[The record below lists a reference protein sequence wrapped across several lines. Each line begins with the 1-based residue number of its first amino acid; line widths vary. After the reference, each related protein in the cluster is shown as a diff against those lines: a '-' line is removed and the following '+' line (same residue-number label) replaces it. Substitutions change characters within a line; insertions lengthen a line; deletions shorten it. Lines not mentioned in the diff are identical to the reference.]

1 MIAAPLAIDGGRP
14 VRRTAL
20 PYGRQML
27 DEADIEAVVEVL
39 RGDWLTT
46 GPNVATYEHAVA
58 EYTGVKHAVA
68 VASGTAALHAA
79 VAAIGAGP
87 GDEIITSP
95 LSFAASANCALYCG
109 AKPVFAD
116 VQPDTCNL
124 DPGSVEAAIT
134 PRTKAI
140 VAVHYAGQPA
150 DMDEIHSIAQRHG
163 VVTVEDA
170 AHALG
175 AAYKGWRVGG
185 LSPMT
190 VFSTHPVKPITTGE
204 GGLVTTD
211 DEALAQRVCAFR
223 NHGIAIDAHERARSG
238 DWHYDM
244 AFLGYNY
251 RIPDILCAL
260 GRSQLA
266 RLGTFLERRRAI
278 ARIYDEA
285 FAAVPEVEPIV
296 QNEDRESAWHLYV
309 IRLRLDLL
317 RVERRQVFQ
326 ALRAEGIGVNVH
338 YIPIYWHSHYQRMG
352 YGKGLCPQA
361 EAQYERLVT
370 LPLWV
375 GMTDDDAADVIGA
388 MYKVVEAYRA

>member
-1 MIAAPLAIDGGRP
+1 MMAPLALEGGRP
-14 VRRTAL
+14 VRRTTL
-20 PYGRQML
+20 PYGRQVL
-27 DEADIEAVVEVL
+27 DEADIKAVVEVL
-39 RGDWLTT
+39 RSDWLTT
-46 GPNVATYEHAVA
+46 GPDVATYEQAVA
-58 EYTGVKHAVA
+58 DYVGARHAVA
-68 VASGTAALHAA
+68 VTSGTAALHAA
-79 VAAIGAGP
+79 VAAIGTGP
-87 GDEIITSP
+87 GDEVVTSP

-116 VQPDTCNL
+116 VQPETCNL

-134 PRTKAI
+134 PHTKAI

-150 DMDEIHSIAQRHG
+150 DMDEIHDVAQRHG
-163 VVTVEDA
+163 VVVVEDA

-175 AAYKGWRVGG
+175 ASYKGWRVGS

-211 DEALAQRVCAFR
+211 DEALAQRLWTFR
-223 NHGIAIDAHERARSG
+223 NHGISADAHQRARSG

-260 GRSQLA
+260 GRSQLSKLDA
-266 RLGTFLERRRAI
+266 FLERRRAI
-278 ARIYDEA
+278 ARTYGEA
-285 FAAVPEVEPIV
+285 FAAMPEVEPID
-296 QNEDRESAWHLYV
+296 QFEDRESAWHLYV
-309 IRLRLDLL
+309 VRLRTDLL

-338 YIPIYWHSHYQRMG
+338 YIPIYWHSHYQRLG

-361 EAQYERLVT
+361 ESQYERLVT
-370 LPLWV
+370 LPLWA
-375 GMTDDDAADVIGA
+375 GMTDEDATDVVA
-388 MYKVVEAYRA
+388 AVDKVVGAYRA